1 MNTDFSAK
9 RAAFKKY
16 DICGVYPE
24 MVDENLVYTVAKA
37 LGEKVFHKGK
47 VVLGRD
53 VRHSSPSL
61 YEAAKSALEVSGIE
75 VEVAG
80 VITTPMLA
88 FLVNHL
94 GASGG
99 IMITASHNPKEDNG
113 VKVANAKG
121 EPISGEEMFELI

>member
-1 MNTDFSAK
+1 MKKCTFIGSICLTMIFAIVMGFSK
-9 RAAFKKY
+9 QSPAATAL
-16 DICGVYPE
+16 
-24 MVDENLVYTVAKA
+24 ENK
-37 LGEKVFHKGK
+37 
-47 VVLGRD
+47 
-53 VRHSSPSL
+53 L
-61 YEAAKSALEVSGIE
+61 YEAAKKALKASGIE
-75 VEVAG
+75 VEAADI
-80 VITTPMLA
+80 ITTPMLA